1 MKYLILSVL
10 LFLLTSMTAQ
20 EIDMNTFN
28 PDDIL
33 VAGDQLPKVLLV
45 GTFHMDYP
53 NLDAHVTSKDDQVD
67 VNDKKRRAEMLELL
81 DYLARFRPTKIA
93 IERWSSSNENEKYA
107 EYLAGERELG
117 RNEIHQI
124 GYRMGKRF
132 GHKELVLSDAA
143 TLINTLYN
151 DPRNE
156 AMIPMLDSI
165 YEGWDFSS
173 EDNKISQ
180 RYRQLYELE
189 DKAMA
194 GNTLLEI
201 FKYENDPH
209 RIRRGHGAYLVGDFE
224 LGESRGADALAMHW
238 YARNLRIYR
247 NIQRSVTSP
256 EDRILV
262 LYGAGHLGIL
272 RQQFESSP
280 EFELVDFNDLE
291 KMR

>member
-1 MKYLILSVL
+1 MKYLLFS
-10 LFLLTSMTAQ
+10 FLLLLTTLNAQ
-20 EIDMNTFN
+20 EIDLRTFN
-28 PDDIL
+28 PDDVL
-33 VAGDQLPKVLLV
+33 VAGDQLPKILLV
-45 GTFHMDYP
+45 GTFHMSYP
-53 NLDAHVTSKDDQVD
+53 NLDAHVTKKEDQVD
-67 VNDKKRRAEMLELL
+67 VNDKKRRAEMRELL

-93 IERWSSSNENEKYA
+93 IERWPNSNENEEYSK
-107 EYLAGERELG
+107 YLAGELELS

-124 GYRMGKRF
+124 GYRLGKQF
-132 GHKELVLSDAA
+132 GHKELVLSDAG
-143 TLINTLYN
+143 TLIRTLYN

-156 AMIPMLDSI
+156 DMIPMLDSI
-165 YEGWDFSS
+165 YAGWDFSS
-173 EDNKISQ
+173 PHNKIAK
-180 RYRQLYELE
+180 RYRKLYKME
-189 DKAMA
+189 DQAMA
-194 GNTLLEI
+194 GNTLLDI
-201 FKYENDPH
+201 FKYENDPY